1 MTEIVTTGTM
11 MATTAP
17 LQLADQ
23 LVDSFRNVSWALDQ
37 CETEEDAKYSLV
49 HELPPK
55 QTVIS
60 AIDAL
65 QQDLDGE
72 PPLAKRLDLIGFMLE
87 VQCVTATDEYIQYL
101 AYKLGSCSK
110 RATETRERDHA
121 WFSMATIE
129 QAIDEVLSTVRPEQG
144 RPIPPTDILDIAG
157 RHSSELIERYESLIE
172 IEGTIDRLGLIAEG
186 KKLPKPQAV
195 DDEDDLPF

>member
-1 MTEIVTTGTM
+1 
-11 MATTAP
+11 
-17 LQLADQ
+17 
-23 LVDSFRNVSWALDQ
+23 
-37 CETEEDAKYSLV
+37 
-49 HELPPK
+49 
-55 QTVIS
+55 
-60 AIDAL
+60 
-65 QQDLDGE
+65 
-72 PPLAKRLDLIGFMLE
+72 
-87 VQCVTATDEYIQYL
+87 
-101 AYKLGSCSK
+101 
-110 RATETRERDHA
+110 
-121 WFSMATIE
+121 MATIE